1 MNEDINNGP
10 QWNKQG
16 GARKSYTCHKFDC
29 DYTTFEKLPKCPECG
44 FPLYDADTFKIFGV
58 LLALIG
64 LFFTAIGVGLTILLS
79 LRTGRDPQMKYLIYG
94 LVAVLILMGLA
105 LLTGG
110 IKQTVTGLKSSS
122 FIGIFLV
129 LLVIVGVIVAVIRF
143 VAG

>member
-1 MNEDINNGP
+1 MEDSEEGIG
-10 QWNKQG
+10 WNKRG
-16 GARKSYTCHKFDC
+16 GARKLYSCHKFDC

-44 FPLYDADTFKIFGV
+44 FPLYDADTYKIFGV

-64 LFFTAIGVGLTILLS
+64 LFFTAIGVGLTLLLL
-79 LRTGRDPQMKYLIYG
+79 LRTGRDPEMKYLIYG
-94 LVAVLILMGLA
+94 LAAMLILMGLA

-122 FIGIFLV
+122 FIGMFLV